1 MRSWYVFVASAFAS
15 LAAVLSLVVP
25 FCLFLY
31 FYQGDLFI
39 SASERTSSRGMEV
52 VLYLTPFL
60 LLVGFFSYTVIFKV
74 FKVFKVPQKIIET
87 TQIIKS
93 ITLIFIMM
101 LSFLFLV
108 LCLDGALS
116 NFIEA
121 LSYLIFVYLLL
132 LLPFC
137 IGLVLGNAVYFIL
150 CRKFN
155 AQNMFRKQVHHWV

>member
-1 MRSWYVFVASAFAS
+1 MRSWYVFVVSAFAS

-60 LLVGFFSYTVIFKV
+60 LLVGFFSYAVIFKV
-74 FKVFKVPQKIIET
+74 FKAPQKIIET

-116 NFIEA
+116 SFIEA
-121 LSYLIFVYLLL
+121 LSYLLFVYLLL

-137 IGLVLGNAVYFIL
+137 IGLVLGNAIYFIL
-150 CRKFN
+150 YRKFN

>member
-1 MRSWYVFVASAFAS
+1 MRSWYVFVASAIAS

-25 FCLFLY
+25 FCFFLY

-39 SASERTSSRGMEV
+39 SASERSPTQGIQV
-52 VLYLTPFL
+52 VFYLTPFF
-60 LLVGFFSYTVIFKV
+60 LLVGCFSYTVIFKV
-74 FKVFKVPQKIIET
+74 FKAPQKIIET

-108 LCLDGALS
+108 LCLDGALYS
-116 NFIEA
+116 FIEV
-121 LSYLIFVYLLL
+121 LSYLILVYLLL

-137 IGLVLGNAVYFIL
+137 IGLSFGNAVYLIL
-150 CRKFN
+150 NKKFN
-155 AQNMFRKQVHHWV
+155 TQKIFRKQVHHWV